1 MGLFLL
7 PQIGTDLYSLNT
19 NRTNY
24 TNICLIRS
32 ESVGDLFDG
41 KDIKTTETAVLTC
54 SDRFHKSIFY
64 FNFISIKIMPKSSF
78 MAVNRQFGAFL
89 RSELERQGM
98 TFSMLRKRCHFD
110 NNALTSMKKV

>member
-1 MGLFLL
+1 MEINNPQNLYGTQTEENPLL
-7 PQIGTDLYSLNT
+7 SML
-19 NRTNY
+19 
-24 TNICLIRS
+24 
-32 ESVGDLFDG
+32 SVGYFFGG

-54 SDRFHKSIFY
+54 SDRFYNNMFY

-98 TFSMLRKRCHFD
+98 TFSMLRKRCRFD
-110 NNALTSMKKV
+110 NNALSDIKKV